1 MSILDKIVAFKKGEI
16 LEHQREIPLSQLKD
30 NPLYYRQGLSIS
42 KWLAKPDDFGI
53 IAEFKRRSPSKPSIN
68 LTADPTVVTSAYEKA
83 GVAGISVLTDSHFFG
98 GSLTDLMIARESVKV
113 PLLRKD
119 FIIQEYQVHQA
130 KASGSD
136 FILLI
141 AEILDKYQVQDLA
154 DLAQSLGLEVLL
166 EMHAIDQL
174 DKYNSSVNVLG
185 INNRNLKTF
194 TTDIRFS
201 LNQYD
206 ALPEEA
212 LKISESGIHSKE
224 AIMQLKEKGYHGFLI
239 GEQFMKS
246 DNPGQACAH
255 FIQSLKS

>member
-30 NPLYYRQGLSIS
+30 NPLYHRQGLSIS

-68 LTADPTVVTSAYEKA
+68 LTADPTVVTPAYEKA

-98 GSLTDLMIARESVKV
+98 GGLTDLMIAREAVKV

-130 KASGSD
+130 KASGAD